1 MRGIVVAHRA
11 HMRGGLATSRREAGH
26 PASME
31 IASIVNRNADY
42 RHKIEVRA
50 AVTITLKTWTLY
62 WLAAPPSS
70 AGRCLT
76 RTR

>member
-42 RHKIEVRA
+42 RHKGEF
-50 AVTITLKTWTLY
+50 
-62 WLAAPPSS
+62 APP
-70 AGRCLT
+70 
-76 RTR
+76 